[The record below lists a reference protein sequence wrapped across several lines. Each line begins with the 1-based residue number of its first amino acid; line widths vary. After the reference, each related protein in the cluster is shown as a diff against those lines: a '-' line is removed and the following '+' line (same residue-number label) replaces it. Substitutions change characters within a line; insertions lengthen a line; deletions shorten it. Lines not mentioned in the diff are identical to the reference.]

1 MRISDWSS
9 DVCSSDLSA
18 LGYAGFRLYDRLN
31 WDRDVASFLGASY
44 FRAVGGELQYGLSAR
59 GLAIDTTR
67 FGSAAFPMFRAFWLQ
82 QPRKD
87 DDSVTVLALLD
98 SASTAGDYRFVIHPA
113 RNTVLDVDRSEEHT
127 SALQS

>member
-67 FGSAAFPMFRAFWLQ
+67 FGSEEFPMFRAFWLQ

-98 SASTAGDYRFVIHPA
+98 SAS
-113 RNTVLDVDRSEEHT
+113 RSEENT
-127 SALQS
+127 SELQSLMRISYAVFCWTKQKQK

>member
-1 MRISDWSS
+1 MLSS
-9 DVCSSDLSA
+9 RTLYVLSSCFFAGYAHYLCLQVLTQSCPTLRSSDL
-18 LGYAGFRLYDRLN
+18 GAG
-31 WDRDVASFLGASY
+31 Y

-67 FGSAAFPMFRAFWLQ
+67 FGSEEFPMFRAFWLQ

-98 SASTAGDYRFVIHPA
+98 SASTAGAYRFVIQIGRAH
-113 RNTVLDVDRSEEHT
+113 V
-127 SALQS
+127 